1 MAVAADASGEE
12 ARGGEVKPKRDD
24 TSALGNIAAFLSG
37 KKKPVFD
44 ERAQV
49 ILPALPASLKVTRAA
64 LCGTALQNRSCK
76 HVAYRGGTAEY
87 STLGSAVHRS
97 TPVTVGSAQYCSQ
110 SGCRLGRVDV
120 GLRCWLW
127 QHVGEMHAHAVTTT
141 IDQTGQIGWA
151 HRGRPGAAV
160 DLPALLCT
168 G

>member
-1 MAVAADASGEE
+1 MEWLWPQTPAEKKREE
-12 ARGGEVKPKRDD
+12 EKNALKPKRDD

-110 SGCRLGRVDV
+110 SGCRLGPTC
-120 GLRCWLW
+120 RCRL
-127 QHVGEMHAHAVTTT
+127 
-141 IDQTGQIGWA
+141 
-151 HRGRPGAAV
+151 
-160 DLPALLCT
+160 ALLALAACQVYR
-168 G
+168 